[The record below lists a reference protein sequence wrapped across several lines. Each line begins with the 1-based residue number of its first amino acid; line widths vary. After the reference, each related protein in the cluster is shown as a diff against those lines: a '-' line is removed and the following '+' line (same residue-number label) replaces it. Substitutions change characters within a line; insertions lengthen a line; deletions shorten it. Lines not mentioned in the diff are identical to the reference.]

1 MRLQHVCLACRLRYG
16 RQSVSAI
23 TKSAVERPLHS
34 KSGHSIRRR
43 SSTQAQP
50 KPPRVVTP
58 SDNIHAPV
66 FHPLRWR
73 PPQSQR
79 SSKSTPGT
87 RNLSV
92 EAFDHLSA
100 EQRIQIANL
109 SQVKGKLVE
118 IVNEDLT
125 LTRQERAT
133 VTVPQA
139 LKSLH
144 DRKSVAYH
152 VLAANVDLDA
162 IAKQYSTT
170 MLDNFAYT
178 IERIKRYKNPTT
190 PNPVRDSRARDCL
203 IDLGI
208 LSTVHDEGAAEGHV
222 DLSAHSNIPG
232 AVEFEPTP
240 AEAPL
245 AADYE
250 KALEDQTK
258 VSLEKRA
265 QREDED
271 NYEPSTDMQGD
282 RIADLN
288 LISLQSMR
296 AQDEPLTA
304 LSHGDVKVPGLSFDL
319 SRVLFN
325 PGVYHLQD
333 PRSRIYNFDP
343 YLEKVMPVNE
353 FNFDALNQYITSSK
367 DTYLRDLALQQGKR
381 YIGSSSSMSG
391 ALTHFHFLLSAWRPL
406 QFNNMSRAFSENSTS
421 FTKFYKGPSAV
432 FLRYQDGAYAVD
444 ADKEFDSANVLMSLG
459 RSLEKLLTLE
469 KDKFEQYRKTNDPD
483 TLVSTDPESY
493 HYGELGPFLMR
504 SQLDAHDPRLPGTG
518 MFDLKTRAVVAIRM
532 SMSDH
537 ERGLGYQIKSRFG
550 TWESYEREFYDMGRA
565 AFLKYSLQVR
575 MGRMDGIFVAYH
587 NVERLFGFQY
597 LPLPEMDAVL
607 HGTTDRTLGDREF
620 SLSVRLLG
628 EIFDR
633 ATKRFPKQSIRFHF
647 ETREATEI
655 REPVPYMMIFAEP
668 MSEDAVNEI
677 QTSKKEEIKTIEKQ
691 LMNAAQSP
699 PPEDTG
705 TSFSDASVADTL
717 SPSPPTPSMSSP
729 PDPPSTADTSFL
741 DSLPSLLQTSSNP
754 TPVLAL
760 KLVSRSQVNNTYYA
774 RPSDLR
780 DSDEWT
786 LEYNLTEYD
795 DKKGHHLY
803 TACKNRRATAS
814 VLAKQENEWENNG
827 YMRALRSRS
836 EEGRAWRNWRDEAD
850 KRMGEKRVLYPEMVK

>member
-1 MRLQHVCLACRLRYG
+1 M
-16 RQSVSAI
+16 
-23 TKSAVERPLHS
+23 
-34 KSGHSIRRR
+34 
-43 SSTQAQP
+43 SSN
-50 KPPRVVTP
+50 RV
-58 SDNIHAPV
+58 
-66 FHPLRWR
+66 
-73 PPQSQR
+73 
-79 SSKSTPGT
+79 
-87 RNLSV
+87 
-92 EAFDHLSA
+92 LSA
-100 EQRIQIANL
+100 EPFDQLSSEQRNHLSNL
-109 SQVKGKLVE
+109 VQAKGTVVAAIRDDAKLKSKE
-118 IVNEDLT
+118 KGNM
-125 LTRQERAT
+125 T
-133 VTVPQA
+133 VGQA
-139 LKSLH
+139 LKSLY
-144 DRKSVAYH
+144 DRKPDVYH
-152 VLAANVDLDA
+152 HLAADIDLDA
-162 IAKQYSTT
+162 IKGRYSTT
-170 MLDNFAYT
+170 PLDDFASVVNSVRRYT
-178 IERIKRYKNPTT
+178 SPANHNNI
-190 PNPVRDSRARDCL
+190 RDPLARNHL
-203 IDLGI
+203 INLGI
-208 LSTVHDEGAAEGHV
+208 LSRAHNEELAAGHLGSSSAAV
-222 DLSAHSNIPG
+222 DLSEHSNIRG
-232 AVEFEPTP
+232 AVDFDPTP

-245 AADYE
+245 AAEYE
-250 KALEDQTK
+250 KVLEDQTR
-258 VSLEKRA
+258 VLLEKRA
-265 QREDED
+265 QREDKD
-271 NYEPSTDMQGD
+271 GYEPSTDMQD
-282 RIADLN
+282 ERIADLN
-288 LISLQSMR
+288 MTTLQSMR

-353 FNFDALNQYITSSK
+353 FNFEALNQYITSSK

-406 QFNNMSRAFSENSTS
+406 QFNNLSRAFGENSTS
-421 FTKFYKGPSAV
+421 FTKFYKGPNAV

-459 RSLEKLLTLE
+459 QSLEKLLTLE

-483 TLVSTDPESY
+483 KLVSTDPESY

-537 ERGLGYQIKSRFG
+537 ERGLGYQIKGRFG

-655 REPVPYMMIFAEP
+655 REPVPYMQIFAEP
-668 MSEDAVNEI
+668 MTEDAVNKI
-677 QTSKKEEIKTIEKQ
+677 QTSKQEEIEKTEKQ
-691 LMNAAQSP
+691 LMNDAKSL
-699 PPEDTG
+699 PPEDKDATFTG
-705 TSFSDASVADTL
+705 ASITDSL
-717 SPSPPTPSMSSP
+717 SPSGPTPSTPSPTTSSA
-729 PDPPSTADTSFL
+729 ADTSFL
-741 DSLPSLLQTSSNP
+741 DSLTSLVQTSSEP
-754 TPVLAL
+754 SPILAL
-760 KLVSRSQVNNTYYA
+760 KLVLRNLVNDTYYA
-774 RPSDLR
+774 RPTDLR
-780 DSDEWT
+780 ASDEWT
-786 LEYNLTEYD
+786 VEYNLTEYD
-795 DKKGHHLY
+795 DKMAHQLY

-814 VLAKQENEWENNG
+814 ILAKQENDWDNNG
-827 YMRALRSRS
+827 FMRALRSRS
-836 EEGRAWRNWRDEAD
+836 EEGRAWRNWRDAAD
-850 KRMGEKRVLYPEMVK
+850 KEMGEKRVLYPETVK

>member
-1 MRLQHVCLACRLRYG
+1 M
-16 RQSVSAI
+16 
-23 TKSAVERPLHS
+23 SAV
-34 KSGHSIRRR
+34 
-43 SSTQAQP
+43 
-50 KPPRVVTP
+50 
-58 SDNIHAPV
+58 APDDLS
-66 FHPLRWR
+66 PG
-73 PPQSQR
+73 QR
-79 SSKSTPGT
+79 
-87 RNLSV
+87 N
-92 EAFDHLSA
+92 
-100 EQRIQIANL
+100 QIANL
-109 SQVKGKLVE
+109 VQVKGKLVE

-125 LTRQERAT
+125 LTRHERAT

-144 DRKSVAYH
+144 DRRSAAYR
-152 VLAANVDLDA
+152 VLAATVDLDA
-162 IAKQYSTT
+162 MAQNYSTT
-170 MLDNFAYT
+170 MLDTFAHT

-190 PNPVRDSRARDCL
+190 PNPVRNPAARKHL
-203 IDLGI
+203 SSLGI
-208 LSTVHDEGAAEGHV
+208 MHTVREEGAIEGHV
-222 DLSAHSNIPG
+222 DLSARSNILG

-240 AEAPL
+240 AEASL
-245 AADYE
+245 ATDYE
-250 KALEDQTK
+250 KSLEDQTK
-258 VSLEKRA
+258 SLLEKRA
-265 QREDED
+265 QRKDEDE
-271 NYEPSTDMQGD
+271 YEPSTDMQGD

-288 LISLQSMR
+288 LVGLQSMR

-304 LSHGDVKVPGLSFDL
+304 LSHGDVKVPPLSFDL

-391 ALTHFHFLLSAWRPL
+391 ALTHFHFLLSGWRPL
-406 QFNNMSRAFSENSTS
+406 QFNNMSRDFGESMTS
-421 FTKFYKGPSAV
+421 FTKFYKAPTAV

-483 TLVSTDPESY
+483 KLVSTDPESY

-532 SMSDH
+532 NMSDH
-537 ERGLGYQIKSRFG
+537 EKGLGYQIKGRFG

-607 HGTTDRTLGDREF
+607 HGTSDRTIGDREF

-633 ATKRFPKQSIRFHF
+633 ATKRFPKQNIRFHF

-655 REPVPYMMIFAEP
+655 QHPVPYMLIFAEP

-677 QTSKKEEIKTIEKQ
+677 QNSKKEEITRYEKQ
-691 LMNAAQSP
+691 LMNAAKNP
-699 PPEDTG
+699 VPEDKG
-705 TSFSDASVADTL
+705 TPFSDASIAEAL
-717 SPSPPTPSMSSP
+717 SPSPPTPSTPSPTTSS
-729 PDPPSTADTSFL
+729 SAADTSFL
-741 DSLPSLLQTSSNP
+741 DSLPSLLQTASNS
-754 TPVLAL
+754 TPLLAL

-774 RPSDLR
+774 RPTNLR

-795 DKKGHHLY
+795 EQKGHQLY
-803 TACKNRRATAS
+803 RACKNRRATAS
-814 VLAKQENEWENNG
+814 VLAKQENERENSG
-827 YMRALRSRS
+827 FMRALRDRS